1 MTGPMMLLAFLSI
14 VSGWVGIPEGFGI
27 PVKDYFAEFVHP
39 SEFAS
44 ETLGPEAHP
53 FSFVLAGISVVGGAT
68 RHRARLRALHREAG
82 AGRGALHA
90 GSPGSTPSWT
100 RAGTSTRSTAR
111 RSCGRDVAGAP
122 RARAS
127 TGGSSSAGSPAASG
141 APYPGTG
148 NCCRRLQSGGVQNYA
163 LFILLSVLII
173 GIIAGAQY
181 AFLVFAI
188 IALITIAAF
197 AVGSRL

>member
-1 MTGPMMLLAFLSI
+1 MLAAVPLAAL
-14 VSGWVGIPEGFGI
+14 
-27 PVKDYFAEFVHP
+27 
-39 SEFAS
+39 
-44 ETLGPEAHP
+44 
-53 FSFVLAGISVVGGAT
+53 T
-68 RHRARLRALHREAG
+68 RHRARLRALRPEAG
-82 AGRGALHA
+82 AGRG
-90 GSPGSTPSWT
+90 SRRFSGSTPSWT

-111 RSCGRDVAGAP
+111 RSCGRRCIWGA
-122 RARAS
+122 AREFDRRVLVGGL
-127 TGGSSSAGSPAASG
+127 TGGVGRRVGS
-141 APYPGTG
+141 G

-197 AVGSRL
+197 AVGRRL